1 MNGNT
6 MNLSRIN
13 ARELSSRK
21 LWSLAETQSPEQIS
35 AEEMS
40 EVIAELA
47 NRCRDLEKQRVIDRL
62 AQPRRG

>member
-1 MNGNT
+1 
-6 MNLSRIN
+6 MNLSKIN
-13 ARELSSRK
+13 AQELSSRK
-21 LWSLAETQSPEQIS
+21 LWSLAETQSPQQIS

-40 EVIAELA
+40 DVIAELA

>member
-13 ARELSSRK
+13 AQELSSRK
-21 LWSLAETQSPEQIS
+21 LWSLAETQSPQQLS
-35 AEEMS
+35 AQELS

-47 NRCRDLEKQRVIDRL
+47 NRCRDLEKQRLIDKL